1 MSKHVKSLK
10 NVHVFVTLYS
20 YLITNYSFSVICI
33 FIALIAFHIK
43 MLLLTAKVFYDK
55 KNVVNYSGIH
65 FWKKISFLC
74 DDELIEDNWN
84 LIVL

>member
-55 KNVVNYSGIH
+55 KKCSQLLRN
-65 FWKKISFLC
+65 SFL
-74 DDELIEDNWN
+74 EENFFSL
-84 LIVL
+84 